1 MGKQTH
7 YTKAQVGIGTLII
20 FIAMVLVAA
29 VAAAVLIQTSGV
41 LQQRAAQTGTQ
52 TTTQVAS
59 GLEIVSVQGYDWTA
73 PLAGSTI
80 SRIAITVTPAAGTEA
95 IDLNE
100 VVITLSNGTGVR
112 EFAYSST
119 MFVSKAN
126 ATAGDFNIFSTTNG
140 TGATANYLVSADGDE
155 LYPLNSTTLQATL
168 GRQFGI
174 VVQKDTD
181 GSLTNTTP
189 TLNAGDK
196 VVLTVNL
203 ATNSMG
209 LLTRTPV
216 TGTIKPEFGAP
227 AVISFTTPSA
237 YVDNVMTLQGS

>member
-59 GLEIVSVQGYDWTA
+59 GLEIVSIQGYDSTA
-73 PLAGSTI
+73 PAADSSI
-80 SRIAITVTPAAGTEA
+80 SRLAITVTPAAGTER

-100 VVITLSNGTGVR
+100 VVITLSNGTAVR
-112 EFAYSST
+112 EFAYDST
-119 MFVSKAN
+119 MFVNKTN
-126 ATAGDFNIFSTTNG
+126 ATAGDFDIFSTSTGPGNG
-140 TGATANYLVSADGDE
+140 TNYYVSADDDE
-155 LYPLNSTTLQATL
+155 LYPADGADVATY
-168 GRQFGI
+168 GRLFGI
-174 VVQKDTD
+174 VVLKDAD
-181 GSLTNTTP
+181 SSLTATTP

-196 VVLTVNL
+196 VILTVNL
-203 ATNSMG
+203 ATNGMG
-209 LLTRTPV
+209 LSTRTTV

-227 AVISFTTPSA
+227 AVISFNTPSA
-237 YVDNVMTLQGS
+237 YVDKVMTLQGT

>member
-59 GLEIVSVQGYDWTA
+59 GLEIVNIQGYDSTA
-73 PLAGSTI
+73 PAASSNI
-80 SRIAITVTPAAGTEA
+80 SRLAMTVAPAAGTEA

-126 ATAGDFNIFSTTNG
+126 ATAGDFDIFSTSTSG
-140 TGATANYLVSADGDE
+140 SYFVSADADE
-155 LYPLNSTTLQATL
+155 LYPTNTATVATY
-168 GRQFGI
+168 GRLFGI
-174 VVQKDTD
+174 VVLKDTD
-181 GSLTNTTP
+181 SSLTNTTP